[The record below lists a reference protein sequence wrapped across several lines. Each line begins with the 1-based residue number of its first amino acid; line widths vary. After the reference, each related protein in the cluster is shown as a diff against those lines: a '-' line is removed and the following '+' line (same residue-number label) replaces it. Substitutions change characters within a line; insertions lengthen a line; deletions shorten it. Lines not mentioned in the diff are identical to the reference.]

1 MTGNESPDGDPARP
15 PDRPPP
21 PAPTDPSPAP
31 PWSREAQGSWP
42 AAPLGA
48 QPPPPPMPPAVP
60 GPPPP
65 MPPPSHGHRTLW
77 IVLAACTAAVIVIGG
92 ATVGVIAA
100 THALRDSGRPAT
112 AAVGQPGRDG
122 SLQFTAER
130 VTCGV
135 DQVGPPDDYLTPT
148 GQFCVVELKIRNVG
162 TGPAIFSDALQ
173 EAYAPNGN
181 RFGTDSEAILYAN
194 PDPTIFLTD
203 INPGI
208 ALTADIVYDIP
219 VGQRIARLKLHS
231 DPDTRGVV
239 INVH

>member
-1 MTGNESPDGDPARP
+1 MTGHQSPAGDPAQPPKRP
-15 PDRPPP
+15 APP
-21 PAPTDPSPAP
+21 PA
-31 PWSREAQGSWP
+31 PWSREAQGPWP
-42 AAPLGA
+42 TAPPGA
-48 QPPPPPMPPAVP
+48 QPPVPPPFVP
-60 GPPPP
+60 GPPQPVP
-65 MPPPSHGHRTLW
+65 APSHGHRTLW

-100 THALRDSGRPAT
+100 THALRHSDRPTT

-122 SLQFTAER
+122 SLQFTAKK

-135 DQVGPPDDYLTPT
+135 RQVGPPEDYVTPT

-181 RFGTDSEAILYAN
+181 RFSTDSEAVLYAN
-194 PDPTIFLTD
+194 PNPTVFLTD

-208 ALTADIVYDIP
+208 AFTADIVYDIP
-219 VGQRIARLKLHS
+219 VGERIARLKLHS
-231 DPDTRGVV
+231 NPDTRGVV
-239 INVH
+239 VNVH

>member
-1 MTGNESPDGDPARP
+1 MTAPESSAGDTARP
-15 PDRPPP
+15 DQPP
-21 PAPTDPSPAP
+21 T
-31 PWSREAQGSWP
+31 PWSREAQVE
-42 AAPLGA
+42 
-48 QPPPPPMPPAVP
+48 PPPALGGPPP

-65 MPPPSHGHRTLW
+65 FIPGGAPPVPPPPHGHRTLW
-77 IVLAACTAAVIVIGG
+77 IVLTACLAAVVVIGG
-92 ATVGVIAA
+92 VTVGVIAA
-100 THALRDSGRPAT
+100 THALSHSDRPT
-112 AAVGQPGRDG
+112 MAAVGQPGRDG
-122 SLQFTAER
+122 SLQFTAEK

-135 DQVGPPDDYLTPT
+135 GQVGPPDDYVTPT

-181 RFGTDSEAILYAN
+181 RFSTDSEAILYAN

-219 VGQRIARLKLHS
+219 VGERIARLKLHS
-231 DPDTRGVV
+231 TPDTHGVL

>member
-1 MTGNESPDGDPARP
+1 V
-15 PDRPPP
+15 PPP
-21 PAPTDPSPAP
+21 
-31 PWSREAQGSWP
+31 
-42 AAPLGA
+42 
-48 QPPPPPMPPAVP
+48 
-60 GPPPP
+60 
-65 MPPPSHGHRTLW
+65 HGHRTLW
-77 IVLAACTAAVIVIGG
+77 IVLAACAAAVIVIAG

-100 THALRDSGRPAT
+100 THALRHSDRPTT

-122 SLQFTAER
+122 SLQFTAEK

-135 DQVGPPDDYLTPT
+135 GQVGPPDDYVTPT

-162 TGPAIFSDALQ
+162 TGPTIFSDALQ

-181 RFGTDSEAILYAN
+181 RFSTDSEAILYAN

-231 DPDTRGVV
+231 SPDTRGVE

>member
-1 MTGNESPDGDPARP
+1 MAGSEPPTGDPARRDQP
-15 PDRPPP
+15 P
-21 PAPTDPSPAP
+21 T
-31 PWSREAQGSWP
+31 PWSREAQEEPPP
-42 AAPLGA
+42 AE
-48 QPPPPPMPPAVP
+48 PPPPAFGAAPPTAPPFVPGTTEPMPS
-60 GPPPP
+60 PP
-65 MPPPSHGHRTLW
+65 HGHRTWW
-77 IVLAACTAAVIVIGG
+77 IVLATCVAAVIVIGG
-92 ATVGVIAA
+92 VTVGIVAA
-100 THALRDSGRPAT
+100 THALGSSDRPTT

-122 SLQFTAER
+122 SLQFTAEQ

-135 DQVGPPDDYLTPT
+135 DQVGPPDDFVTPT

-162 TGPAIFSDALQ
+162 TGPAIFTDALQ

-181 RFGTDSEAILYAN
+181 RFSTDSEAILYAN

-219 VGQRIARLKLHS
+219 VGERIARLKLHS
-231 DPDTRGVV
+231 NPDTRGVV

>member
-1 MTGNESPDGDPARP
+1 MTGPESPAGDAARP
-15 PDRPPP
+15 DPPP
-21 PAPTDPSPAP
+21 TA
-31 PWSREAQGSWP
+31 WSREAQVEPPDAFGGSP
-42 AAPLGA
+42 PGTPPPFVPSGAPPL
-48 QPPPPPMPPAVP
+48 PPPPR
-60 GPPPP
+60 
-65 MPPPSHGHRTLW
+65 GHRTLW
-77 IVLAACTAAVIVIGG
+77 IVLAACVAAVVVIGG
-92 ATVGVIAA
+92 ITVGVIAA
-100 THALRDSGRPAT
+100 THALSHSDRPTT

-122 SLQFTAER
+122 SLQFTAEQ

-135 DQVGPPDDYLTPT
+135 DQVGPPDDFVTPT

-162 TGPAIFSDALQ
+162 TGPAIFTDAIQ

-181 RFGTDSEAILYAN
+181 RFSTDSEAILYAN

-219 VGQRIARLKLHS
+219 VGERIARLKLHS
-231 DPDTRGVV
+231 TPDTRGVL

>member
-1 MTGNESPDGDPARP
+1 MTGSEPPAGDPVCPTEP
-15 PDRPPP
+15 PVPSPWAPPSGPGGPPTPPP
-21 PAPTDPSPAP
+21 PFVPGTP
-31 PWSREAQGSWP
+31 Q
-42 AAPLGA
+42 
-48 QPPPPPMPPAVP
+48 PMPQPR
-60 GPPPP
+60 GN
-65 MPPPSHGHRTLW
+65 RTRW

-100 THALRDSGRPAT
+100 THALSHSNRPTT

-122 SLQFTAER
+122 SLQFTAEK

-135 DQVGPPDDYLTPT
+135 HQVGPPDDYVTPT

-162 TGPAIFSDALQ
+162 TGPAIFTDALQ

-181 RFGTDSEAILYAN
+181 RFSTDSEAVLYAN

-219 VGQRIARLKLHS
+219 VGERIARLKLHS
-231 DPDTRGVV
+231 SPDTHGVV